1 MKSDWRWRNRAPWL
15 ALAWAVAAFPAQADE
30 NTRWVRGTQVNLRA
44 APERNAAVLARLRL
58 NTPVQLQG
66 PQSGEFCAVKPQR
79 GHPAQGFVACAL
91 LAPRELSEAGRRR
104 RRGTA
109 ASP

>member
-1 MKSDWRWRNRAPWL
+1 MQTRTRFRGWAPVV
-15 ALAWAVAAFPAQADE
+15 ALACALAACPARADE

-66 PQSGEFCAVKPQR
+66 PESGEFCAVKPQR